1 MTTPRIMMFIERTS
15 VPPGSGCELPTV
27 DDMRPLNRPKMIVS
41 AVLAAL
47 VLAGCATTPEPA
59 PAPEPTSAV
68 EQWAALEATELIDQ
82 LEALPLDE
90 RPRDVLASIRQDEVV
105 VSAADGSRE
114 ISVPIQDGHYLSIA
128 PYLDRTHDCFF
139 HSLTTCTGEMGN
151 EELTVRIVDDRTG
164 EVYVDETAR
173 ANDNGFIGFWLPRD
187 VAATVAVTGV
197 GGTAEASVQTGAEDL
212 TCLTSLQLT

>member
-1 MTTPRIMMFIERTS
+1 
-15 VPPGSGCELPTV
+15 
-27 DDMRPLNRPKMIVS
+27 MRPLIRRKMIVS

-59 PAPEPTSAV
+59 PGSESTSAV

-82 LEALPLDE
+82 LETLPLDE
-90 RPRDVLASIRQDEVV
+90 RPQDVLASIRQNEVV

-114 ISVPIQDGHYLSIA
+114 VSVPIQDGHYLSIA
-128 PYLDRTHDCFF
+128 PYVDRTHDCFF
-139 HSLTTCTGEMGN
+139 HSLTTCTGELGN

-197 GGTAEASVQTGAEDL
+197 GGTAETSVQTGAEDL

>member
-1 MTTPRIMMFIERTS
+1 MRSKTR
-15 VPPGSGCELPTV
+15 PT
-27 DDMRPLNRPKMIVS
+27 LIAS

-47 VLAGCATTPEPA
+47 VLAGCTAA
-59 PAPEPTSAV
+59 PQAAPDTEPTGAV
-68 EQWAALEATELIDQ
+68 EEWGALEAVDLIDR
-82 LEALPLDE
+82 LEAMPLDE
-90 RPRDVLASIRQDEVV
+90 RPQDVLASVRQDEVV
-105 VSAADGSRE
+105 GSAADGSRE
-114 ISVPIQDGHYLSIA
+114 VSVPIQDGHYLSIA

-187 VAATVAVTGV
+187 VAATVTVTGV

-212 TCLTSLQLT
+212 TCLTSMQLT

>member
-1 MTTPRIMMFIERTS
+1 
-15 VPPGSGCELPTV
+15 
-27 DDMRPLNRPKMIVS
+27 MRPLIRPKMIVS

-59 PAPEPTSAV
+59 PGPEPTSDV
-68 EQWAALEATELIDQ
+68 EQWAALGAKELIDQ

-90 RPRDVLASIRQDEVV
+90 RPQDVLASIRQDHVV

-114 ISVPIQDGHYLSIA
+114 VSVPIQDGHYLSIA
-128 PYLDRTHDCFF
+128 PYVDRTHDCFF

-187 VAATVAVTGV
+187 VAATVTVTGV
-197 GGTAEASVQTGAEDL
+197 GRSAETSVQTGVDDL
-212 TCLTSLQLT
+212 TRLTSLQLT